1 MSFANRKDLN
11 QLPQSV
17 TVCPYCLQIQFNLS
31 TCSRQTTIFFFW
43 NKGGGGGGGGGGG
56 VQLSNIRFIRV

>member
-17 TVCPYCLQIQFNLS
+17 TVCPYCLQIQFKSS
-31 TCSRQTTIFFFW
+31 TCSRQTSIFW
-43 NKGGGGGGGGGGG
+43 NKGGVG
-56 VQLSNIRFIRV
+56 VGVGAQLSNIRFIRV

>member
-17 TVCPYCLQIQFNLS
+17 TVCPYCFYKFSLFEYMQSADNNFLEQ
-31 TCSRQTTIFFFW
+31 R
-43 NKGGGGGGGGGGG
+43 GGGGGA
-56 VQLSNIRFIRV
+56 QLSNIRFIRV

>member
-17 TVCPYCLQIQFNLS
+17 TFVFTVYKFSLIRVHAVG
-31 TCSRQTTIFFFW
+31 RQHFSGTR
-43 NKGGGGGGGGGGG
+43 GGGGGRGA
-56 VQLSNIRFIRV
+56 QLSNIKFIRV